1 MDTLLLVAGVFLV
14 ATTSVLLGSVFRLRS
29 AVGFLLAVY
38 LLASAEIVVA
48 ALALSLVDAFTRTWL
63 LLVLFLLFGAA
74 AAVWLKLGRPTR
86 SLSALAAPT
95 RSALRDRAVAVLLVL
110 ALVTYAYLVIV
121 ALSVPQS
128 LPDTMLYHLPRAA
141 LWKQQHAVGYV
152 ENAPDLRLNVF
163 PPNAEIE
170 MSSSMVLSE
179 GDRWVAIVQLV
190 ASLAACVAVVWI
202 ARRLGLSPSAA
213 AYGALVFATSTVV
226 VLQGPTALNDL
237 VVAALLVICAYFA
250 MGSTRSELAL
260 GALALALAVGT
271 KGTAAFA
278 LPALG
283 LFALASQPRGRRWR
297 LALFGAVGLALGS
310 FWFVLNRIE
319 AGEVTGGV
327 VVDKGVNP
335 LRDRIWRSTSDLLEL
350 SNQENTGLLASPWWG
365 AALLA
370 LTLGVAA
377 VLFSR
382 RRRRAAGVAVLVGAI
397 AFLAAPML
405 VTWVRVADRV
415 FAHALDVLG
424 IAASTKSRLPSGF
437 YESPMHSSYGV
448 AFVVLF
454 LGVAVLVVGDVAR
467 RRLSAAA
474 LLALASVPLTLLVTT
489 LLLAYDPQRMRYIA
503 FSAAL
508 AAAVF
513 GVALRVRALAWT
525 SVALI
530 VVSVGVVLA
539 YFVPRPAGLALLPG
553 NRSGD
558 LAERWFVQ
566 AGSGAGDA
574 EAFRFLAKVVPA
586 DATVALAVTSN
597 TYLYPAWDARLRRT
611 IVFPSRAGAVP
622 PGADWLVVGPGEDF
636 DASSL
641 PPPALETEKGWRI
654 YRLRSAS

>member
-1 MDTLLLVAGVFLV
+1 VDTLLLAAGVVLV
-14 ATTSVLLGSVFRLRS
+14 ATASVLLGSVLRLRS
-29 AVGFLLAVY
+29 AIGFLLAAY
-38 LLASAEIVVA
+38 LFASAEIVVA
-48 ALALSLVDAFTRTWL
+48 ALVLSIVDGFTRAAL
-63 LLVLFLLFGAA
+63 LLALLVFFVVAVAFWHRRGRPIPSLAGLAPSTRAA
-74 AAVWLKLGRPTR
+74 AH
-86 SLSALAAPT
+86 
-95 RSALRDRAVAVLLVL
+95 DRAVAVLLVL

-128 LPDTMLYHLPRAA
+128 LPDAMLYHLPRAA

-152 ENAPDLRLNVF
+152 ANAPDMRINVF
-163 PPNAEIE
+163 PPNAEVE
-170 MSSSMVLSE
+170 TSASMVLSE
-179 GDRWVAIVQLV
+179 GDRYVGLVQLV
-190 ASLAACVAVVWI
+190 ASLAAGVAVAGI
-202 ARRLGLSPSAA
+202 ARRLGLGPAA
-213 AYGALVFATSTVV
+213 AAFGALVFATSTLV

-297 LALFGAVGLALGS
+297 LALFGAIGLALGS

-382 RRRRAAGVAVLVGAI
+382 RKRRAAGVAVLVGAI

-405 VTWVRVADRV
+405 VTWVRVAARA

-424 IAASTKSRLPSGF
+424 IAESTKSRLPSGF
-437 YESPMHSSYGV
+437 YESPMHSSYGI

-454 LGVAVLVVGDVAR
+454 IGVLVLVVGDVAR

-489 LLLAYDPQRMRYIA
+489 LVLAYDPQRMRYIA

-574 EAFRFLAKVVPA
+574 EAFRFLAKVVPS
-586 DATVALAVTSN
+586 DAIVALAVTSN

-611 IVFPSRAGAVP
+611 IVFPRRGGDVP
-622 PGADWLVVGPGEDF
+622 PYADWLVVGPRENV
-636 DASSL
+636 DAHSL
-641 PPPALETEKGWRI
+641 PPPVLETAKGWRI